1 MTLFRD
7 ALGEVIRER
16 RSELGYTLRKVSEQG
31 IIALGYLSEVE
42 RGQKELSSELLE
54 GVAKG
59 LKTDASVLV
68 IEAGLR
74 LASWRI
80 PDSVPTSMSEEVR
93 RPQMR

>member
-1 MTLFRD
+1 MTYYRD

-16 RSELGYTLRKVSEQG
+16 RKELGYTLRKLSEQG

-42 RGQKELSSELLE
+42 RGQKEVSSELLE
-54 GVAKG
+54 GIAVG
-59 LKTDASVLV
+59 LKTDTSVLV

-80 PDSVPTSMSEEVR
+80 PDSVPTTLMEEVR

>member
-16 RSELGYTLRKVSEQG
+16 RNELGYTLRKVSE
-31 IIALGYLSEVE
+31 VE
-42 RGQKELSSELLE
+42 RGQKEISSEILE

-80 PDSVPTSMSEEVR
+80 PDSVPISMSEEMR